1 MLRLI
6 FFLNDKK
13 NTIKRQ
19 KLEGEIVYK
28 KEKKMV

>member
-13 NTIKRQ
+13 NTIERQ